1 MCEGVAYVLDGE
13 KRKVLDEVV
22 SVVLSNGK
30 LVLVNEDGVRR
41 EIDGVR
47 ELRVDMLRH
56 EVYIRV
62 EE

>member
-13 KRKVLDEVV
+13 KRKILDEVV

>member
-13 KRKVLDEVV
+13 KRKILDEVV

-56 EVYIRV
+56 EVYIKV